1 MCPELLRG
9 ISMKLK
15 NVKKG
20 GSTKTIAKRQTVYD
34 RIRAIIENARGNVA
48 RAVNTEMV
56 MAYWQIGKEIVK
68 EEQRGQKRAGYGE
81 AILRR
86 LSGKLTT
93 DFGKG
98 FDESNLR
105 NIRTFYLTYPKRDAM
120 RHELSWTHYRI
131 LMRIDKAEA
140 RSFYAAECVAN
151 NWSARELERQKGS
164 LLFERLA
171 LSKDKKGLMQLAQK
185 GQELQTY
192 EDMIKD
198 PYILE
203 FTGLSP
209 HSKLYESKLEQALI
223 DNLSKFLLELG
234 KGFTFVARQKRI
246 SLDGDHF
253 YIDLVFYNTILK
265 CFVLVDLKIGK
276 LLHQDIGQMQMYVN
290 YYDRSAKQSDDNPT
304 VGLILCED
312 KKEAV
317 VRYTLSK
324 DNKQIF
330 ASRYKLYLPT
340 EAELIKEL
348 KRERCL
354 VESEIKKLPK
364 PAKRSGKE
372 KKP

>member
-1 MCPELLRG
+1 
-9 ISMKLK
+9 MKSKNIKKSSSIKAVLK
-15 NVKKG
+15 K
-20 GSTKTIAKRQTVYD
+20 QTVYD
-34 RIRAIIENARGNVA
+34 RIRVIIENARGNIA
-48 RAVNTEMV
+48 RAINTEMV
-56 MAYWQIGKEIVK
+56 VAYWHIGREIIEV
-68 EEQRGQKRAGYGE
+68 EQKGKSRAQYGQRLIKTLAT
-81 AILRR
+81 R
-86 LSGKLTT
+86 LSN

-98 FDESNLR
+98 FDGRNLFYMR
-105 NIRTFYLTYPKRDAM
+105 QFYLSYPKLNALRS
-120 RHELSWTHYRI
+120 ELSWTHYRT
-131 LMRIDKAEA
+131 LMRIEKTEA
-140 RSFYAAECVAN
+140 RSFYEIECVTN

-164 LLFERLA
+164 FLFERLA
-171 LSKDKKGLMQLAQK
+171 LSKDKKGLMKLAHK

-265 CFVLVDLKIGK
+265 CFVIIDLKIGK
-276 LLHQDIGQMQMYVN
+276 LVHQDIGQMQMYVN
-290 YYDRSAKQSDDNPT
+290 YYDRSLKQSDDNPT
-304 VGLILCED
+304 VGLILCEH
-312 KKEAV
+312 KKDAV
-317 VRYTLSK
+317 VQYTLPK

-348 KRERCL
+348 KRERFL
-354 VESEIKKLPK
+354 VESEIKNLPK
-364 PAKRSGKE
+364 QARRVGR
-372 KKP
+372 KKK